1 MVGLTGG
8 GSYPRPGEISLA
20 HNGVLFLDELPQF
33 DRPAMEALRQ
43 PLEDGVI
50 TISRAGGRATYP
62 SSFMLIGAMNPCP
75 CGYYG
80 HPTRACT
87 CSLTKVSLYLNRISG
102 PLLDRMDLQVEVPPV
117 EYERM
122 ADSRPSESSAE
133 IKKRVEAARL
143 VQQRRY
149 AGTGVTCNARLIPAL
164 LKKYCVLTPEADR
177 LLAAAYERMGLSG
190 RSYDRLLR
198 VARTIADLAGSE
210 QIGADHVAE
219 AIQFRNLDRKY
230 WQVSSK
236 EL

>member
-1 MVGLTGG
+1 
-8 GSYPRPGEISLA
+8 
-20 HNGVLFLDELPQF
+20 
-33 DRPAMEALRQ
+33 
-43 PLEDGVI
+43 
-50 TISRAGGRATYP
+50 
-62 SSFMLIGAMNPCP
+62 
-75 CGYYG
+75 
-80 HPTRACT
+80 
-87 CSLTKVSLYLNRISG
+87 
-102 PLLDRMDLQVEVPPV
+102 MDLQVEVPPV

-149 AGTGVTCNARLIPAL
+149 AGTGVTCNARLTPAL
-164 LKKYCVLTPEADR
+164 LKKYCVLTSEADR